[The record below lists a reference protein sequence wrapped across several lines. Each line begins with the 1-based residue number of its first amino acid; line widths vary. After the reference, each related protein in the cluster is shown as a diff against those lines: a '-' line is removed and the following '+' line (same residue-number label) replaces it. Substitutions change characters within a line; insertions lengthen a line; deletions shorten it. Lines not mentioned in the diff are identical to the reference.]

1 MSKAPANEKGASAG
15 GASDGNTSQRTK
27 TAGDKPP
34 VRPRD
39 LRQARMA
46 QSFSQVVAVLMRD
59 QNFRNM
65 RLADLEWLVIPPV
78 MAGQFRLAHAPP
90 PGQPQPQGSTF
101 TVPVAVALWARV
113 SPQLDRS
120 LSENLDKP
128 VWIKPNQWASG
139 NILWLMAL
147 AGDRRALP
155 QFVKLLQEREFKGQ
169 EVKMRA
175 RGADGKVT
183 VRLLNAQP
191 AGSAG

>member
-1 MSKAPANEKGASAG
+1 MSKAPASGKAASGAGAAQEAAG
-15 GASDGNTSQRTK
+15 R
-27 TAGDKPP
+27 AGDKPP

-39 LRQARMA
+39 ARNARMA

-59 QNFRNM
+59 TNFRNM

-78 MAGQFRLAHAPP
+78 MAGQFRIAHAPP
-90 PGQPQPQGSTF
+90 PGQPQPKEAAF
-101 TVPVAVALWARV
+101 TVPIAVALWARV
-113 SPQLDRS
+113 SPQLDKS

-139 NILWLMAL
+139 DILWLMAL

-155 QFVKLLQEREFKGQ
+155 QFVKLLQQNDFKGKP
-169 EVKMRA
+169 VKMRA

-183 VRLLNAQP
+183 VKLLDSVGA
-191 AGSAG
+191 AASR